1 MNKRA
6 YKYFALPLAFVCG
19 CLVACDKETVVIKS
33 DKTLVYERIET
44 FEKAYNDGDW
54 ENLMGSFSAKTRNQ
68 IEAIFNVMGGFVG
81 GLTGFSFNLSDF
93 FTLGIGIM
101 GEGDILTVEIESVSI
116 SGTTAIAI
124 GEMGYRNP
132 VGTTLDDVY
141 FELVKENGGWY
152 IVDMQDDTPPLIPDT
167 GADGTTSEEG
177 VTDSRYPITT
187 TGDFTDGRAWVKYK
201 KADDYYWGFID
212 TTGKAVYSQK
222 ADGCEVFNIGKGSG
236 LVKTNDECKLID
248 KNGEVRLTV
257 EGKSTIK
264 YGGGYVWVYQ
274 DKSTITSLAHMYGM
288 FDYNGTWLMPMENL
302 EKTGL
307 LDTFTYVGDGMIG
320 EASYRDT
327 TDYTITNFNPL
338 KQRKRENED
347 TVIEFMSTNIGSQKS
362 QDIIICIENAREN
375 WNIEFENGMAYV
387 EDKLYSSN
395 GCIAVT
401 TYDENGESTTVRQEI
416 DGNFILY
423 TDGRAVQLEE
433 TPKWY
438 TDGRTVTEKE
448 GYYEI
453 TDYRS
458 STPKTFTLT
467 KYPSSMVE
475 KITFSGN
482 YALVELYGV
491 DKKHYFTL
499 FDTNG
504 NEMYEPIY
512 REGYGYYSYYME
524 LYPDGNVIW
533 WRQGEESSYYERVD
547 KTGNVLVLGTS
558 GALVGGDGWTMPDT
572 SQGYLLKADS
582 SLHYSYYSFNKEL
595 LFSGVKEK

>member
-1 MNKRA
+1 MNRTA
-6 YKYFALPLAFVCG
+6 YKYFALPLACVCV
-19 CLVACDKETVVIKS
+19 CLTACDKETVVIKS

-54 ENLMGSFSAKTRNQ
+54 DNVLGSFSAKTRNQ
-68 IEAIFNVMGGFVG
+68 LEAVFNLAGGIIG
-81 GLTGFSFNLSDF
+81 GLTGFSFDIGDLFS
-93 FTLGIGIM
+93 LGIGVM
-101 GEGDILTVEIESVSI
+101 SEGDVLTVEIDSVVI
-116 SGTTAIAI
+116 NGTKAIAT
-124 GEMGYRNP
+124 GEMGYTNP
-132 VGTTLDDVY
+132 VQTTLDEVY

-152 IVDMQDDTPPLIPDT
+152 IADMQDDAPPLTPDT

-187 TGDFTDGRAWVKYK
+187 TGEFQDGRAWVEYK
-201 KADDYYWGFID
+201 KADEYYWGFID

-236 LVKTNDECKLID
+236 LAKTNDECKLID

-257 EGKSTIK
+257 EGKSAIK

-288 FDYNGTWLMPMENL
+288 FDYNGTWLVPMENL
-302 EKTGL
+302 EVAGL
-307 LDTFTYVGDGMIG
+307 LDEYTYVGDGMIG
-320 EASYRDT
+320 EASWRDT
-327 TDYTITNFNPL
+327 TDYLITNC
-338 KQRKRENED
+338 KQGKEKISI
-347 TVIEFMSTNIGSQKS
+347 T
-362 QDIIICIENAREN
+362 IENTWTN

-387 EDKLYSSN
+387 EDKLRGGDNY
-395 GCIAVT
+395 IAIT
-401 TYDENGESTTVRQEI
+401 TFDKNGEATTERQEI

-438 TDGRTVTEKE
+438 TDGRTVTEKD
-448 GYYEI
+448 GCYEI

-512 REGYGYYSYYME
+512 RERYGYSNSME

-533 WRQGEESSYYERVD
+533 WRQGEESGYYERVN
-547 KTGNVLVLGTS
+547 KSGNALVLGTS
-558 GALVGGDGWTMPDT
+558 GALVGGDGWTMPST
-572 SQGYLLKADS
+572 MQGYLLKANS
-582 SLHYSYYSFNKEL
+582 NLHYSYYSFNKEL